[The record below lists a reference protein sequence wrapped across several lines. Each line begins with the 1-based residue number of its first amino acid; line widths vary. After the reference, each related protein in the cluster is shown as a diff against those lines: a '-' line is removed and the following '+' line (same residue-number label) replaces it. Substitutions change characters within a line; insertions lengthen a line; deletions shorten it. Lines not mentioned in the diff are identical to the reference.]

1 MTIAPAVAHALV
13 ELEQAFPDHAI
24 QSRPDSQGG
33 VWVIIEDIPLGP
45 AFVPAVSWIG
55 FAISALYPRADVY
68 PHYVCPQLSRTDG
81 APLAAPLNAGHVMPG
96 FERTAVMVSRRSNRW
111 DPARDTAALKLHR
124 VLLWFD
130 EQSTR
135 HEVAA

>member
-1 MTIAPAVAHALV
+1 MAIAPAVAEALV
-13 ELEQAFPDHAI
+13 ELERAFPDHAI
-24 QSRPDSQGG
+24 QSRADSQGG
-33 VWVIIEDIPLGP
+33 VWVIVEDMPLGS

-68 PHYVCPQLSRTDG
+68 PHYVCPQLLRADG
-81 APLAAPLNAGHVMPG
+81 GLLSPPLNAGQVMPG
-96 FERTAVMVSRRSNRW
+96 FERAAVMVSRRSNRW